1 MKLIIAFDSFKG
13 TMSAREACE
22 EAAQAIRE
30 VHPGT
35 QTLIKPMADGGEGTA
50 EAMLAARGGEWIPV
64 PITGPLMS
72 MTVDGGFAWFPE
84 DKTALVEMAVASG
97 ITLLRRDQLNP
108 LKTTTFGTGELIRA
122 AMDHGAD
129 RILLAVGGSATVDGG
144 MGAAHAL
151 GWRFL
156 DAEGR
161 ELPPVGGSLE
171 RISSIHT
178 PSAPPSQFPTLLVL
192 ADVDNPLCGERGAAR
207 VFGPQKGATP
217 DMVAQLDAGLCNLAQ
232 RLAACGGR
240 ADLLSLSGGGAAGG
254 LAAGAV
260 GFLGGRIVSGI
271 ETIMEVSGLARELQ
285 GTDWIVTGEG
295 KFDDQSLHGKV
306 VSGIARLAR
315 RHGVKVAVIAGSVQ
329 VSQRE
334 WEEAGIACA
343 LPTAPADMP
352 LDQALG
358 QARELLALTARRF
371 AMEHAL

>member
-30 VHPGT
+30 VHPGA

-144 MGAAHAL
+144 IGAAHAL

-232 RLAACGGR
+232 RLAACGRR

-352 LDQALG
+352 FDQALG